1 MNRRS
6 GICPKILTVTVHK
19 YNGLPVANQDVRDV
33 TDQDV
38 RDQTGKSDGIVLV
51 DKPEGLSSA
60 RVVDQIKKIFQA
72 KKAGHT
78 GTLDPFATGLL
89 PVALGRAT
97 RISRFFL
104 GGAKQYRAVVTL
116 GVETDTHD
124 RTGHITARADSH
136 LVSSIQPAQVYETVA
151 GFAGKQDQVAP
162 CYSALKHQGQPL
174 YKLARQGRMIQ
185 KPARAIEIYAIS
197 VTRMDLPECEITV
210 HCSGGTYIR
219 SLAHDIGRLLGCGA
233 HLSALCR
240 TGVSHFS
247 VDQAH
252 ALSTLA
258 SPAGQPMDKFVVP
271 MADCL
276 PFLPRIQ
283 ADSVLEEK
291 IRYGR
296 KLSTP
301 EIHLPAADPGRAL
314 SFIRVI
320 GTNGRLIAV
329 IEAQKAGTAY
339 NYCCVFTD

>member
-1 MNRRS
+1 
-6 GICPKILTVTVHK
+6 VTDHK
-19 YNGLPVANQDVRDV
+19 NNGVPV
-33 TDQDV
+33 TDQNVKDRAGV
-38 RDQTGKSDGIVLV
+38 PDGMVLV

-60 RVVDQIKKIFQA
+60 RVVDQIKKIFHA

-116 GVETDTHD
+116 GIETDTHD

-151 GFAGKQDQVAP
+151 GFAGKQQQVAP
-162 CYSALKHQGQPL
+162 CFSALKHQGQPL
-174 YKLARQGRMIQ
+174 YKLARQGKMIQ
-185 KPARAIEIYAIS
+185 KPARAIEIYAIC
-197 VTRMDLPECEITV
+197 VTRMDLPEFEITI

-219 SLAHDIGRLLGCGA
+219 SLAHDMGRRLGCGA

-247 VDQAH
+247 LDQAH
-252 ALSTLA
+252 ALSTLV
-258 SPAGQPMDKFVVP
+258 SGAGQPMDKFVVP

-276 PFLPRIQ
+276 PFMPRVQ
-283 ADSVLEEK
+283 ADTDLEEK
-291 IRYGR
+291 IRFGQ
-296 KLSTP
+296 KLFTP
-301 EIHLPAADPGRAL
+301 EIDLPQTHPVKAL
-314 SFIRVI
+314 SPVRVI
-320 GTNGRLIAV
+320 GTDGRLIAV
-329 IEAQKAGTAY
+329 IEADKTGTAY
-339 NYCCVFTD
+339 NYCCVFTG